1 MPDYD
6 FILAGGGL
14 AGLSLAYHLINSPLR
29 DRSLLIVDKDAKQQN
44 DRTWCFWEEQPT
56 LFDEIAYRVWPR
68 LRFVGDDFTR
78 EFDLA
83 PYRYQMIRGL
93 DFYRF
98 TREKLAERGKVTFV
112 RGNIDRVEDGADRAT
127 VIVDGQAFSGTWV
140 FDSTLPASLRGSVP
154 TSLRSVPMGLR
165 GTQDAQ
171 RATQPGAETWRER
184 NEVESKRAS
193 AQPPRGTKQSPA
205 SQDETVDGHYH
216 HLKQHF
222 RGWEIE
228 TDRPCFDPQLPTL
241 FDFRTPQDGHMR
253 FVYTLPFAENRAL
266 IEYTVF
272 SARLL
277 PSEEYDAGL
286 KTYVEDRLSIRQ
298 YEIKHVEAGVIPMT
312 DQPFPRRLGERVM
325 SIGTKGG
332 RVKPSTGYAF
342 LRVQRDSAAIVQSLV
357 EHQEPFDLP
366 AQRGRFG
373 LHDSILLN
381 IMTRHPD
388 DLKPIFTLMF
398 RNNPVQRIFRFL
410 DETISFNE
418 EARFIASL
426 PPGRFLQALFR
437 LKVLRRV

>member
-1 MPDYD
+1 
-6 FILAGGGL
+6 
-14 AGLSLAYHLINSPLR
+14 
-29 DRSLLIVDKDAKQQN
+29 
-44 DRTWCFWEEQPT
+44 
-56 LFDEIAYRVWPR
+56 
-68 LRFVGDDFTR
+68 
-78 EFDLA
+78 
-83 PYRYQMIRGL
+83 
-93 DFYRF
+93 
-98 TREKLAERGKVTFV
+98 
-112 RGNIDRVEDGADRAT
+112 
-127 VIVDGQAFSGTWV
+127 
-140 FDSTLPASLRGSVP
+140 VP

-165 GTQDAQ
+165 GTQA
-171 RATQPGAETWRER
+171 ER

-193 AQPPRGTKQSPA
+193 AQPPRGTKQSPTA
-205 SQDETVDGHYH
+205 SNAIASSASGLLAMTNAGHYH

-222 RGWEIE
+222 HGWEIE

-286 KTYVEDRLSIRQ
+286 KTYIEDELSIRQ
-298 YEIKHVEAGVIPMT
+298 YEIQHVEAGVIPMT
-312 DQPFPRRLGERVM
+312 DHSFPRRLGERVM

-357 EHQEPFDLP
+357 THHEPFDLP

-381 IMTRHPD
+381 IMTHHPD

-398 RNNPVQRIFRFL
+398 RHNPVQRIFRFL
-410 DETISFNE
+410 DETISFTE

-426 PPGRFLQALFR
+426 PPWRFLQALFR